1 MENLIYNALRLKY
14 KEIYYLGVEE
24 CDFVVVEKGTITQA
38 IQVCLDLNADNRNE
52 NLMDWWMP

>member
-1 MENLIYNALRLKY
+1 MLYGEY